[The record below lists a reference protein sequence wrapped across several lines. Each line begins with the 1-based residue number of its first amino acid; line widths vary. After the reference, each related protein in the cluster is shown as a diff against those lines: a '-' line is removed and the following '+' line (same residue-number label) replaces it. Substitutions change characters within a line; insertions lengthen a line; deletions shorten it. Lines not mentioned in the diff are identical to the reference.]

1 MQSMIQDFFRKFRE
15 YILYCYH
22 EITVRNKWTIDSVE
36 IYFDNDL
43 EQAVF
48 HVNATTDTHQ
58 NVEMCTL
65 PSASLYKEL
74 LQVCYSIGYYS
85 EPLYDGNFEDEII
98 GQMRSQFENHPLFEE
113 SFKFGEVPME

>member
-74 LQVCYSIGYYS
+74 LQVCYSMGYYS

-98 GQMRSQFENHPLFEE
+98 
-113 SFKFGEVPME
+113 